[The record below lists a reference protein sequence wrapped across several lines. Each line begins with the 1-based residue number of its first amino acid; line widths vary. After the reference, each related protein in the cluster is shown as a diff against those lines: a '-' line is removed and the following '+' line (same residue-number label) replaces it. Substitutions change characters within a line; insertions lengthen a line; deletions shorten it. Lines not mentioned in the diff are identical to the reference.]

1 MPDAISLQVINLDE
15 FKKQLSALDEKVR
28 GSNIVTALQAGALIV
43 ENAAKEKAPARST
56 RTLSRSIH
64 TEVANREADNAE
76 VDIGTDVVY
85 AAMQEFGGVITPKRA
100 KMLHWVDEMGT
111 DVFANMVTIPAHP
124 YLRPAMD
131 ENKEAVQETVAAVLK
146 QLLGASE

>member
-1 MPDAISLQVINLDE
+1 MSGAVSIQIVNLDE
-15 FKKQLSALDEKVR
+15 FKGELSKLSEQVR
-28 GSNIVTALQAGALIV
+28 GQNLVTALKAGALIV
-43 ENAAKEKAPARST
+43 ENAAKQKCPKRT

-64 TEVANREADNAE
+64 VETASSQGDKVE

-85 AAMQEFGGVITPKRA
+85 AAIQEFGGVITPKKA
-100 KMLHWVDEMGT
+100 KMLHWTEGGQSI
-111 DVFANMVTIPAHP
+111 FAHKVTIPAHP

-131 ENKEAVQETVAAVLK
+131 ENKDAIQAEITATLK